1 MKKFVLY
8 SVIALVSMLDVFSL
22 SAQDKGERQQW
33 MNEMQQYK
41 RTYFAK
47 ELDLTREQQNKFFPL
62 YEEMEAQ
69 IRRIDEDTRVMER
82 RVSEAGDDAANIE
95 YEKATEAM
103 YDAKVKEASLEKDYM
118 ARFREILS
126 PRQLFQLK
134 AVERRFSR
142 EMMRQHHR
150 IRSIR
155 NAETKWR
162 ENNICIQNTNN
173 MGFRAI
179 KGRHFPDIALFL
191 FIRKSRH
198 RWNRGQVLFVN
209 TIIWLSV

>member
-155 NAETKWR
+155 NAETK
-162 ENNICIQNTNN
+162 
-173 MGFRAI
+173 
-179 KGRHFPDIALFL
+179 
-191 FIRKSRH
+191 
-198 RWNRGQVLFVN
+198 
-209 TIIWLSV
+209 

>member
-1 MKKFVLY
+1 MKKLVLY
-8 SVIALVSMLDVFSL
+8 FVIALFSMLNAFPL
-22 SAQDKGERQQW
+22 SANDNGERQQW
-33 MNEMQQYK
+33 MNEMRQYK
-41 RTYFAK
+41 HTYFAK

-69 IRRIDEDTRVMER
+69 IRQIDEDTRVMER
-82 RVSEAGDDAANIE
+82 RVAEAGDDAANIE

-103 YDAKVKEASLEKDYM
+103 YDAKVKGASLEKDYM
-118 ARFREILS
+118 VKFKEILS

-155 NAETKWR
+155 NAETRWV
-162 ENNICIQNTNN
+162 ENNICIQNIND

-179 KGRHFPDIALFL
+179 KGSYSPVLPCFFQMLLLPLLIEV
-191 FIRKSRH
+191 IR
-198 RWNRGQVLFVN
+198 Q
-209 TIIWLSV
+209 

>member
-1 MKKFVLY
+1 MSVMMYCSFKFIKHPLNSCGDMKKLVLY
-8 SVIALVSMLDVFSL
+8 FVIALFLMLNAFPL
-22 SAQDKGERQQW
+22 SANDNGERQQW
-33 MNEMQQYK
+33 MNEMRQYK
-41 RTYFAK
+41 HTYFAK

-69 IRRIDEDTRVMER
+69 IRQIDEDTRVMER
-82 RVSEAGDDAANIE
+82 RVAEAGDDAANIE

-103 YDAKVKEASLEKDYM
+103 YDAKVKGASLEKDYM
-118 ARFREILS
+118 VKFKEILS

-155 NAETKWR
+155 NAETR
-162 ENNICIQNTNN
+162 
-173 MGFRAI
+173 
-179 KGRHFPDIALFL
+179 
-191 FIRKSRH
+191 
-198 RWNRGQVLFVN
+198 
-209 TIIWLSV
+209 